1 MGYKHTEVT
10 NRILRAFYTVY
21 NELGYGYLER
31 VYENAMLIELRKMG
45 LSVTKQAPITVFY
58 DSQAVG
64 EYYADLLVEEA
75 VIVELKAARAIDEAH
90 QAQLLSY
97 LKATDIEVGLLLNFG
112 PKPDKQRKIYD
123 NELKGRRTR
132 S

>member
-1 MGYKHTEVT
+1 
-10 NRILRAFYTVY
+10 
-21 NELGYGYLER
+21 
-31 VYENAMLIELRKMG
+31 MLIELRKMG